1 MKINT
6 MSNYPIIT
14 AEFKN
19 LAELAAVMET
29 STKTAQ
35 RALQGVRP
43 FRITEKRRIC
53 AYLDRELTEV
63 FGNV

>member
-1 MKINT
+1 MKITT

-14 AEFKN
+14 AEFSN
-19 LAELAAVMET
+19 LSELAAVMET

-35 RALQGVRP
+35 RALKGSRP

-53 AYLDRELTEV
+53 EYLGRELEEV
-63 FGNV
+63 FAND